1 MRKVSVPGP
10 QIPTYTGGSSS
21 NGLKSLKN
29 QSSFDLSHRKISGG
43 GIPPLCTNRV
53 REKRISIIVSG
64 PDPNRRISSSSANK
78 PHTLLALQQRY
89 ASSFDA
95 SEFRR
100 TYIESH
106 FNETEVTTIR
116 NNQSSSNLAR
126 DLRESS
132 VYSTRKPLFQ
142 PSLEASSKFKKKL
155 RTKTEETQSTLLDIV
170 SKLNFEVHELKSR
183 TEEYLEREDDE
194 SSCKNGVE
202 ESDTQGMSRMGN
214 EDKSEI
220 NSNLR
225 LFCLTTFKILTLVNE
240 CYELVKSIQS
250 QSSAPSSL
258 NTSSLLSQGTLLSE
272 SFRNHDFGK
281 DISVSYFG
289 LDWKELTDLVHE
301 IESHV
306 RSLYISSRKSSL
318 EHFSHYY
325 RHHVRKTSN
334 GGQSISNS
342 TDLPE
347 NPGSNNKSLPSLCVS
362 ICKDLR
368 KVRDDV
374 LSHTEAVLRGR
385 LSPVNKQI
393 ICEEQNR
400 FRAYNMISSFFSH
413 SSPLERK
420 GSFTGRIMSLFHGHG
435 QQKKKQPPMNN
446 NVWSEWFEVAANQ
459 TQLIKRI
466 QEI

>member
-78 PHTLLALQQRY
+78 PHTLLALQQTLCILI
-89 ASSFDA
+89 
-95 SEFRR
+95 RR
-100 TYIESH
+100 LRIS
-106 FNETEVTTIR
+106 

-446 NVWSEWFEVAANQ
+446 NVWSEWFEKQNEENPCHDSGG
-459 TQLIKRI
+459 R
-466 QEI
+466 EIIDEHWIIRCI